1 MEINLFIK
9 SFADQFDDVA
19 IESLTPATI
28 IREVEGWSSIVAL
41 SIIAMVDEEYNVMLT
56 GADIRNSKTIEELF
70 SIVVSRQK

>member
-56 GADIRNSKTIEELF
+56 GADIRNSKTIEDLF
-70 SIVVSRQK
+70 SFVVSRQK